1 MKGNYLMELKNL
13 TPYIRV
19 AMDSKIESH
28 FYLNRAIFDHE
39 IIYLKEGELLALIG
53 EESYHC
59 IPGDII
65 FLRPKQPHMLKT
77 INNKP
82 IHQPHIHFDFY
93 VQEDS
98 PDIKISFNKLNE
110 ITDKETA
117 LFRDDI
123 TRHCSTQIPA
133 VIRLKNP
140 IIFENLLFEI
150 IKEFDQK
157 LPFYDLNIQGLF
169 SQLWSHLYREF
180 HWQTNEQ
187 LQKYWDDLQK
197 VKAYLSH
204 HVDREVTLDE
214 LEKISNIS
222 KYHLLRLF
230 KETFRI
236 TPIKYQLQLRIE
248 RAKELIQYSDIPIYE
263 VAAQFGFKSIHAF
276 SRSFKNIEGVP
287 PTFYRKKY
295 SN

>member
-1 MKGNYLMELKNL
+1 MELKNF

-19 AMDSKIESH
+19 AMDSKVETN
-28 FYLNRAIFDHE
+28 FYLNRVIFDHE
-39 IIYLKEGELLALIG
+39 IIYLKEGELLAIIG
-53 EESYHC
+53 EESCHC

-65 FLRPKQPHMLKT
+65 FLRPKQNHILKT
-77 INNKP
+77 INNTP

-93 VQEDS
+93 YQKDS
-98 PDIKISFNKLNE
+98 PDVKVSFNKLIE
-110 ITDKETA
+110 MSVEQMSW
-117 LFRDDI
+117 FRDDI
-123 TRHCSTQIPA
+123 TRQYSTQIPA

-140 IIFENLLFEI
+140 IIIENILFEM
-150 IKEFDQK
+150 IKEFEQK
-157 LPFYDLNIQGLF
+157 LPFYELNIQGLF
-169 SQLWSHLYREF
+169 SQLWSHLYRES
-180 HWQTNEQ
+180 HWQNNIQ

-204 HVDREVTLDE
+204 HIDREVNLQE

-230 KETFRI
+230 KETYNV

-263 VAAQFGFKSIHAF
+263 VAAHFGFKSIHSF

-287 PTFYRKKY
+287 PTFYRK
-295 SN
+295 

>member
-1 MKGNYLMELKNL
+1 MELKNL

-19 AMDSKIESH
+19 AMDSKVESN

-39 IIYLKEGELLALIG
+39 IIYLKEGELLAVIG

-65 FLRPKQPHMLKT
+65 FLRPKQHHMLKT
-77 INNKP
+77 ISHTP

-93 VQEDS
+93 YQEDS
-98 PDIKISFNKLNE
+98 PDIKVSFNKLNE
-110 ITDKETA
+110 ISEEEMA
-117 LFRDDI
+117 WFRDDL

-140 IIFENLLFEI
+140 IIIENILFEI

-180 HWQTNEQ
+180 HWQNNVQ

-204 HVDREVTLDE
+204 HIDREVTLQE

-230 KETFRI
+230 KETYRI

-248 RAKELIQYSDIPIYE
+248 RAKELIQYSNIPIYE

-287 PTFYRKKY
+287 PTFYRKKV
-295 SN
+295 